1 MEYRKVDYVV
11 GVGFDAQPII
21 VTHNIEL
28 DTDADADA
36 DVDTDEAA
44 GESAGDEKGDCK

>member
-1 MEYRKVDYVV
+1 MEHRQVDYVV

-28 DTDADADA
+28 DTD
-36 DVDTDEAA
+36 DEAA

>member
-1 MEYRKVDYVV
+1 MEHRQVDYVV

-28 DTDADADA
+28 DTD
-36 DVDTDEAA
+36 VDTDEAA
-44 GESAGDEKGDCK
+44 DESAGDEKGDCK

>member
-1 MEYRKVDYVV
+1 MEHRQVDYVV

-28 DTDADADA
+28 DTDAE
-36 DVDTDEAA
+36 EAA

>member
-28 DTDADADA
+28 DTD
-36 DVDTDEAA
+36 EAA
-44 GESAGDEKGDCK
+44 GESAGDEKGDSK

>member
-28 DTDADADA
+28 ETEASDADAD
-36 DVDTDEAA
+36 
-44 GESAGDEKGDCK
+44 GKGDCK